1 MDTCDRCG
9 KRRELYHHEATGLA
23 YCDDCCTAADEG
35 ELTYGETSELAQIER
50 WDGLI
55 GGWIYVA
62 EVEDGVDPLK
72 LAEELRR
79 QHLAEAESW
88 EAPKYRL
95 VRIIRQELA

>member
-1 MDTCDRCG
+1 MDTCDKCG
-9 KRRELYHHEATGLA
+9 KTAELFYNEATGLA
-23 YCDDCCTAADEG
+23 YCDPCETASHLG
-35 ELTYGETSELAQIER
+35 LSYGESTELAQIER

-62 EVEDGVDPLK
+62 EVEDGVDPLA

-79 QHLAEAESW
+79 QHLAEADSY
-88 EAPKYRL
+88 EAPRYRL

>member
-1 MDTCDRCG
+1 MDTCDKCG
-9 KRRELYHHEATGLA
+9 KRAELYHNEATGLA
-23 YCDDCCTAADEG
+23 YCDACETASHAG
-35 ELTYGETSELAQIER
+35 LSYGETSELAQIER

-62 EVEDGVDPLK
+62 EVDDGVDPLA

-79 QHLAEAESW
+79 QHLAEVESY
-88 EAPKYRL
+88 EEPKYRL